1 MTDSTLD
8 SSWPSGSS
16 GNRDGLAPH
25 GVSRHRGGR
34 AVRILGWVSVAIA
47 AVLSVP
53 VITVAAHFLIPTES
67 EVWGHL
73 ARTVLPRYLWNT
85 LWLVLGVGIAAPVIG
100 TGTAWLVTMYR
111 FPGRPVFEWALILPL
126 AVPAYVMAY
135 AYTDFLQV
143 TGPVQTALRALLDV
157 EAGAMWF
164 PQVRS
169 LPGAIAM
176 MTFVLY
182 PYVYLL
188 ARASFLE
195 QSVCALE
202 VGRTLGYGPWRN
214 FLRVA
219 LPLARPS
226 IAGGTALVLMEALS
240 DFGTVSYFGV
250 QTFTTGIVR
259 VWSSYGDPVAAS
271 QLAGLLLAVVFA
283 VLVVERLS
291 RGRARYHH
299 TSARYRQLPRTT
311 LPPGKQA
318 LASLGCAL
326 PIVAGFL
333 LPAAILLGMAITAAQ
348 RSYALN
354 FVEMAVNSFSLAA
367 VTAVLAVVL
376 ATVMV
381 YGRRLCPGRASML
394 ANRVAGLGY
403 AIPGTVIAIGVLVPF
418 TAAENAVDAWLRAQL
433 GVSTGLVLTGTIAA
447 LVFAYLVR
455 FLAVA
460 LNTVEA
466 SLAKVRPTMEDA
478 ARTLG
483 HGPTSTLLRVHAPL
497 VSGSMLT
504 AGLLVFVDVLKELP
518 ATLVLRPFDYDT
530 LAVQAY
536 NLASDERLTEAATP
550 ALTIVA
556 VGILPVI
563 ILSKTIARS
572 RPGH

>member
-1 MTDSTLD
+1 MSESTVDSA
-8 SSWPSGSS
+8 WPPEPAADLSQPA
-16 GNRDGLAPH
+16 APRRA
-25 GVSRHRGGR
+25 GTRAGR
-34 AVRILGWVSVAIA
+34 TARVLGWSSIAIA

-53 VITVAAHFLIPTES
+53 VLTVLAHFLVPAES
-67 EVWGHL
+67 EIWGHL
-73 ARTVLPRYLWNT
+73 TRTVLPRYLWNT
-85 LWLVLGVGIAAPVIG
+85 LWLVLGVGIGAPVIG
-100 TGTAWLVTMYR
+100 TLTAWLVTMYR

-143 TGPVQTALRALLDV
+143 TGPVQTGLRALLDV
-157 EAGAMWF
+157 EAGALWF

-182 PYVYLL
+182 PYVYLM

-202 VGRTLGYGPWRN
+202 VGRTLGCGPWRN

-283 VLVVERLS
+283 VLLLERLS

-299 TSARYRQLPRTT
+299 TSARYRQLPRTA

-318 LASLGCAL
+318 LAAAACAL

-333 LPAAILLGMAITAAQ
+333 LPAGILLGMAITAA
-348 RSYALN
+348 RRAYELN
-354 FVEMAVNSFSLAA
+354 FVEMAANSFSLAA
-367 VTAVLAVVL
+367 VTALLAVVL

-381 YGRRLCPGRASML
+381 YGRRLHPGTASAL

-418 TAAENAVDAWLRAQL
+418 AAAENAVDAWLRANI
-433 GVSTGLVLTGTIAA
+433 GISTGLLLTGTIAA

-466 SLAKVRPTMEDA
+466 SLARVRPTMEDA

-497 VSGSMLT
+497 VSGSLLT

-518 ATLVLRPFDYDT
+518 ATLVLRPFNHDT
-530 LAVQAY
+530 LAVQAF
-536 NLASDERLTEAATP
+536 NLAADERLTEAAAP

-563 ILSKTIARS
+563 ILSRTIARS
-572 RPGH
+572 RPGA

>member
-1 MTDSTLD
+1 MTESTFD
-8 SSWPSGSS
+8 SSWAAGEPADLSQVPQ
-16 GNRDGLAPH
+16 R
-25 GVSRHRGGR
+25 RGGR
-34 AVRILGWVSVAIA
+34 SRGSRATAVLGWASVLIA
-47 AVLSVP
+47 AVLSIP
-53 VITVAAHFLIPTES
+53 VITVVAQLVLPTDS

-73 ARTVLPRYLWNT
+73 VQTVLPRYLLNT
-85 LWLVLGVGIAAPVIG
+85 LWLVLGVGIGAPVIG
-100 TGTAWLVTMYR
+100 TLTAWLVTMYR
-111 FPGRPVFEWALILPL
+111 FPGRPIFEWALILPL

-143 TGPVQTALRALLDV
+143 TGPVQTALRTLFEL

-259 VWSSYGDPVAAS
+259 VWSSFGDPVAAS
-271 QLAGLLLAVVFA
+271 QLAALLLAVVFA
-283 VLVVERLS
+283 VLLLERLS

-299 TSARYRQLPRTT
+299 TSARYRRLPRTT
-311 LPPGKQA
+311 LSPGKQA
-318 LASLGCAL
+318 LATLACAL
-326 PIVAGFL
+326 PILAGFL
-333 LPAAILLGMAITAAQ
+333 LPAGILLGMAITAAQ
-348 RSYALN
+348 RSYSLN
-354 FVEMAVNSFSLAA
+354 FLEMAGNSFSLAA

-381 YGRRLCPGRASML
+381 YGRRLRPGRASLL

-403 AIPGTVIAIGVLVPF
+403 AVPGTVIAIGVLVPF
-418 TAAENAVDAWLRAQL
+418 TAAENAVDAWLRANL
-433 GVSTGLVLTGTIAA
+433 GVSTGLLLTGTIAA

-460 LNTVEA
+460 LNTMEA
-466 SLAKVRPTMEDA
+466 SLARVRPTMEDA

-518 ATLVLRPFDYDT
+518 ATLVLRPFNYDT
-530 LAVQAY
+530 LAVQAF

-572 RPGH
+572 RPGA